1 MRLNIWTAFALTCAL
16 VLTASP
22 PAPAYAVTVNIH
34 VGSDLNFGRAINCR
48 QGQQLLQN
56 RGFRNVRRVD
66 CRGRTFIY
74 HARRG
79 SSDFEIALSAHTG
92 RVIRMTRLRR

>member
-1 MRLNIWTAFALTCAL
+1 MRRNIWTAFALVSAL
-16 VLTASP
+16 TLTVLP
-22 PAPAYAVTVNIH
+22 PVPAYAVTVNIH
-34 VGSDLNFGRAINCR
+34 VGSSLNFGRAITCR

-79 SSDFEIALSAHTG
+79 NRDFEIALSSHTG
-92 RVIRMTRLRR
+92 RVVGMTRLRR